1 MVGAIL
7 GASLPCSRSKDST
20 PVVGGE
26 SGCQGL
32 GQVDLRVLLT
42 LRSLLVSVQWM
53 EKPLPCLDP
62 AGTLVVV
69 EDERR
74 CQLGL
79 GQGRGQLRKAERGGG
94 EGR

>member
-53 EKPLPCLDP
+53 GKPLPCLDP

-79 GQGRGQLRKAERGGG
+79 GQGRGQLRKAER
-94 EGR
+94 EGREGR